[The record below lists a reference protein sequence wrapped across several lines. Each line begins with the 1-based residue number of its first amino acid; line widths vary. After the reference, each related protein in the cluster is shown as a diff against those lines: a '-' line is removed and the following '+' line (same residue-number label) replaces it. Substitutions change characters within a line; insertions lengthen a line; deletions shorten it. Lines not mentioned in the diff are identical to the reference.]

1 MKIVEFGEDGK
12 PTLLKQAEA
21 PVAQEVI
28 AEDGGSAGKIKIREF
43 DGGSAQ
49 DAPRKTSAAAQGPFG
64 AARVP
69 QSIKIVDF
77 DNEKDDTVMKSA
89 PAQERPRGMKIVE
102 TD

>member
-12 PTLLKQAEA
+12 PKLLKPAEA
-21 PVAQEVI
+21 PVAREVI
-28 AEDGGSAGKIKIREF
+28 AEDTAAKIKIREF
-43 DGGSAQ
+43 DRDGAYET
-49 DAPRKTSAAAQGPFG
+49 PRKTSVAAQGPFG

-77 DNEKDDTVMKSA
+77 DKEKAGTPIKPA

-102 TD
+102 TE

>member
-1 MKIVEFGEDGK
+1 MKIVEFGDDGK
-12 PTLLKQAEA
+12 PKPLKQADMPAVRE
-21 PVAQEVI
+21 VA
-28 AEDGGSAGKIKIREF
+28 ADDAAAMGKIKIREF

-77 DNEKDDTVMKSA
+77 DKEKAGTVIKSA